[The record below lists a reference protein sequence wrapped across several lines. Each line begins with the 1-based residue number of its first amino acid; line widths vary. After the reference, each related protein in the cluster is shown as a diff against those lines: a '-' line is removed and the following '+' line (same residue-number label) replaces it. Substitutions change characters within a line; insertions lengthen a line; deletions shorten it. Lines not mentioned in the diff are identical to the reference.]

1 MKKFEFILYINGNII
16 CQRYFSVK
24 NYNHRVLKSL
34 DMIECVNDCTR
45 IIQKDMKAKSKDYL
59 WGHFNPYKVQ
69 AKEDVPTVDVYEKE
83 DTFDFEIKVDGRCVA
98 KRTFTGNVYPQRVR
112 YSVDIRKIIPS
123 IIDTIQETLSRENF
137 DVEYSGINV

>member
-24 NYNHRVLKSL
+24 NYNREVLKSL
-34 DMIECVNDCTR
+34 DMVECVNDCVR
-45 IIQKDMKAKSKDYL
+45 IVQNDLKEKSEDYL
-59 WGHFNPYKVQ
+59 WKHFKPYHEQ
-69 AKEDVPTVDVYEKE
+69 TEDDIPKGDIYEKE
-83 DTFDFEIKVDGRCVA
+83 DTFDFEIRVDNRCVA

-112 YSVDIRKIIPS
+112 YSVDIRKIIPT

-137 DVEYSGINV
+137 DVEYSGIEV

>member
-24 NYNHRVLKSL
+24 NYNHKVLKAY
-34 DMIECVNDCTR
+34 DMIECVDDCVR
-45 IIQKDMKAKSKDYL
+45 IVRRDMKSKSEDYL
-59 WGHFNPYKVQ
+59 WNHFNPYRAQ
-69 AKEDVPTVDVYEKE
+69 TQEDIPQGNIYEKE
-83 DTFDFEIKVDGRCVA
+83 DTFDFEIKVDGRSVA

-123 IIDTIQETLSRENF
+123 IIDTIQDTLSRENF